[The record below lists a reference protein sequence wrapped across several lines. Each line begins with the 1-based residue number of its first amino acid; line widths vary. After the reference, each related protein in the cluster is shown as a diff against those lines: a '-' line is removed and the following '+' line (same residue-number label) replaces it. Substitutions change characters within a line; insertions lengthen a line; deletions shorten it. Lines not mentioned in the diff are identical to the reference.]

1 MGILDFFKKKDEYIV
16 KDIKDLPQKYKDII
30 YFLRP
35 KHTLLTQEAFVNLY
49 SSALFGNE
57 LYLSNIENAGNYIAW
72 LKKSGAKSAQMIDF
86 VYNTENGIALKN
98 RFGESSR
105 YPDIR
110 NCRNFKVKKNAFCCI
125 QWTGDNLQ
133 EVFDFCG
140 GSWYFVNKFF
150 DGDWG
155 KYASYVKDHNN
166 IFKVWY
172 SDNYHRCAYPGDYL
186 VRFVD
191 GNILVVN
198 EETFE
203 NNFKEKD

>member
-16 KDIKDLPQKYKDII
+16 KDIKGLPQKYKDII
-30 YFLRP
+30 YFLRL

-49 SSALFGNE
+49 SSVLFGNE
-57 LYLSNIENAGNYIAW
+57 LYLSNIENAGNYLSS
-72 LKKSGAKSAQMIDF
+72 LKKRGVKSAQMIDF
-86 VYNTENGIALKN
+86 VYDTERGIALKN

-105 YPDIR
+105 YPDAK
-110 NCRNFKVKKNAFCCI
+110 NCRNFKVKKNTFCCI

-155 KYASYVKDHNN
+155 KYANYVKEHNN

-191 GNILVVN
+191 GNILIVN
-198 EETFE
+198 EGTFE
-203 NNFKEKD
+203 DNFKEKD